1 MTNATAPAVSPRDL
15 RATFRATMA
24 DNARRIARNAA
35 PGCQSHDSAFGYR
48 LLAFAF
54 SRIPAGSFS
63 PYAERV
69 ACKRTARLLESH
81 WRKAEAEYIAT
92 GSPDALRKMYRAHY
106 AESAVRHALRCW
118 Q

>member
-1 MTNATAPAVSPRDL
+1 MIEHATALSARRAFRDTL
-15 RATFRATMA
+15 A
-24 DNARRIARNAA
+24 DNARRLHESAG
-35 PGCQSHDSAFGYR
+35 PGCQSHDSALGYR

-54 SRIPAGSFS
+54 SRIAPTSRS
-63 PYAERV
+63 PYIERV

-92 GSPDALRKMYRAHY
+92 RSERAKRNMYRAHY
-106 AESAVRHALRCW
+106 AAASVRHALRCW